1 MPRPKVHPSQRQ
13 RAAEAC
19 NFCRASKKRCS
30 ATVPCTACQRRGIG
44 DSCYLTHQPRGSR
57 TLPHPHPHPHPP
69 RARAAAPERVPAS
82 PSGGDGIS
90 DGLANDTS
98 MADSA
103 WGRAGC
109 GQMDV
114 PEWCSV
120 NGDDAEGGYQPLTP
134 SDSRLSIS
142 EGAANRSALLSTA
155 RPASQA
161 PEPES
166 HARMLLNLRGER
178 VYIGEAASLSFLQL
192 VRDTVTAQIGPS
204 QFSHNEKRDSML
216 ETEPSATDSSGL
228 EANHCNIDLEGSLLY
243 TRTFE
248 AATGGLVDIFG
259 PTEIE
264 DVLMGNGTD
273 ETPSISPCQR
283 ASIDLVIAI
292 GAQCKS
298 PMDAQQ
304 VGAAYF
310 RQAQQ
315 RAFAGMLEDPN
326 VDMVRAFLLMAF
338 YMLGQCRRNT
348 AFMYLG
354 IAARAA
360 VALGMHSPHSYTDL
374 KNPACQLR
382 LHIWM
387 SLCVLDMLVSSI
399 LGRPPAT
406 AGLRAELD
414 GSIIPSYSPAATRL
428 SPRTAGLF
436 ASYKILTIIN
446 ESVDALYG
454 RKVTSTAMVEPFL
467 SKIEDWSKQ
476 LPSFLRN
483 PLTSKRESST
493 QNAATD
499 SIHIACLYYFAITLV
514 TRPVLIPRLTS
525 RPDASTPSSS
535 PLASACLDAAVYLV
549 QTCSEAHK
557 SGLLLGNMCILKALI
572 FAAGLILGFDMFA
585 KKELDYEV
593 EVAFRSA
600 RDVLDFLGIQSP
612 QASHYSEILGLLSNA
627 IMKRRTELSSR
638 PRSRYV
644 GKLFSLS
651 RQGELRQGGGAEID
665 EVPPL
670 GDGNT
675 DDTGITPREAGE
687 VWGADIS
694 VPISAEMDGD
704 LLRGWDSL
712 ELSQWDSFPFFNP
725 RVFGF

>member
-44 DSCYLTHQPRGSR
+44 DSCHLTHRPRGSR
-57 TLPHPHPHPHPP
+57 AAAPPLPHPP
-69 RARAAAPERVPAS
+69 RTRASAPEQVPAS
-82 PSGGDGIS
+82 PGGGDGGIP
-90 DGLANDTS
+90 DGLGGDAT
-98 MADSA
+98 MEESA
-103 WGRAGC
+103 WGRTEF
-109 GQMDV
+109 GQMDA

-120 NGDDAEGGYQPLTP
+120 NGDDAEGGYRPLTP
-134 SDSRLSIS
+134 SDSRVSVT
-142 EGAANRSALLSTA
+142 EGAANRSARLSRA
-155 RPASQA
+155 RRGSPA

-192 VRDTVTAQIGPS
+192 IRDTVTAQIGPS

-216 ETEPSATDSSGL
+216 ETESSAAESSGL
-228 EANHCNIDLEGSLLY
+228 GTANCNIDLEASLLY

-248 AATGGLVDIFG
+248 AATGGLLDVFG
-259 PTEIE
+259 PTDVE
-264 DVLMGNGTD
+264 DLLMKLRTD
-273 ETPSISPCQR
+273 EAQSLNPCQR

-304 VGAAYF
+304 VGPAYF

-338 YMLGQCRRNT
+338 YMLGHCRRNT

-360 VALGMHSPHSYTDL
+360 VALGMHSPQSYMDL
-374 KNPACQLR
+374 GNPVGQQR

-406 AGLRAELD
+406 AGLRADLD
-414 GSIIPSYSPAATRL
+414 TVVISSGGSSATRHG
-428 SPRTAGLF
+428 PRTAGLF
-436 ASYKILTIIN
+436 ASYEILTIIN

-454 RKVTSTAMVEPFL
+454 RKVTSTAMIEPFL
-467 SKIEDWSKQ
+467 SKIEAWSKQ
-476 LPSFLRN
+476 LPSYLRN
-483 PLTSKRESST
+483 PLTTKRDSSA
-493 QNAATD
+493 QKAATD

-514 TRPVLIPRLTS
+514 TRPVLISRLTS
-525 RPDASTPSSS
+525 HPDVSTPSSS

-600 RDVLDFLGIQSP
+600 KDVLDFLGIQSP

-627 IMKRRTELSSR
+627 IMKRRMELSSR

-644 GKLFSLS
+644 GKLLS
-651 RQGELRQGGGAEID
+651 FNREADLGQ
-665 EVPPL
+665 
-670 GDGNT
+670 GDGAANE
-675 DDTGITPREAGE
+675 EALAPDGYANGTAVPARALGE
-687 VWGADIS
+687 VWGAEIS
-694 VPISAEMDGD
+694 NQTAELDGD
-704 LLRGWDSL
+704 VLRGWDGL